1 MSRRTKIQQIVQ
13 KREPLVSKI
22 KQVNNNLTTLKGNID
37 TLESLRVRLM
47 GESKEAAVIDFL
59 RTVNLADI
67 SVNISHQIN
76 RLTDLMNRYQRGTIN
91 IGVVGL
97 MGQGKSTF
105 LQRIS
110 GLGDDVIPAKEGA
123 ACTACKSKIEY
134 KEGETEGEVTFHTQ
148 ESFLTTVI
156 TPYYEALKLTPP
168 QTIEDFEKPL
178 PVLDFSN
185 EPGDAPLKSIYGH
198 LKDDYHD
205 HLQQYKHHLQI
216 GSPKILSSVPKS
228 EIYKYVSQP
237 RDEEENLICFDH
249 CAVNSVKISCPFP
262 NQDVQQIAL
271 VDVPGLGDTRLGDE
285 QLMRETLGQEVD
297 LVLFIRRPDPV
308 RQQWDDRDTKLYRTA
323 YKALDSL
330 NKRSFMVLNNLR
342 GTNLKACQVHKN
354 TIQSKHIDVVRCEI
368 ANCNDSSEANHVLDL
383 VLDYMIDNIT
393 SLDEKYVRTY
403 QEELNKLQQRVTQEL
418 AKARQDW
425 TTGLSKSYVN
435 EQHKFLKLFSN
446 SFRTLKRNLY
456 QLEINLKRERQLSEE
471 DENNFRQEVISVI
484 ENCKND
490 TGIPDIEQIIDWRI
504 EVEDDW
510 LSTYA
515 RYLHDVRTHLTRN
528 FTSMEN
534 GMSRKVEEAKEKVN
548 QSLRDALNLGNIPQ
562 LVDLQ
567 GSEFL
572 KKLLEFIPDQLIPLK
587 RPIET
592 LANFEMSY
600 RNHIRYLV
608 RPYLDALDP
617 NTNKMGLTRIELTR
631 IGGETPEITQG
642 IAEEIKENLE
652 TLRGEVIHNCE
663 VHLPSIY
670 SKPGEEIFMEI
681 EEFVDQIL
689 RSEGVKDQ
697 WRIFL
702 SEQKFY
708 IWPEEFGGD
717 TEQNHR
723 QQWLNAVEQVAQVN
737 QLQALQFVN

>member
-110 GLGDDVIPAKEGA
+110 GLGNDVIPAKEGA

-330 NKRSFMVLNNLR
+330 NKRSFMVLNNLQ

-368 ANCNDSSEANHVLDL
+368 ANCNDSNEANRVLDL

-435 EQHKFLKLFSN
+435 EQDKIYSLYEN
-446 SFRTLKRNLY
+446 SWFAITYNLNR
-456 QLEINLKRERQLSEE
+456 LVDNLNSEKNE

-490 TGIPDIEQIIDWRI
+490 TGIPDIEQILVGYIKQKKDWKI
-504 EVEDDW
+504 
-510 LSTYA
+510 TYSN
-515 RYLHDVRTHLTRN
+515 YLHDVRTHLTRN

-534 GMSRKVEEAKEKVN
+534 GMSRKVEEAKEKVS
-548 QSLRDALNLGNIPQ
+548 QSLRESLNLGNIPQ
-562 LVDLQ
+562 LVNLQ
-567 GSEFL
+567 GSQFL
-572 KKLLEFIPDQLIPLK
+572 KKLVEIIPDSDSLKPLK
-587 RPIET
+587 QPLEA
-592 LANFEMSY
+592 LANFEMTY
-600 RNHIRYLV
+600 RNHIRSVV
-608 RPYLDALDP
+608 RDYLDNFNP
-617 NTNKMGLTRIELTR
+617 NKTNMELTK
-631 IGGETPEITQG
+631 IPGGNEDTPEIKQKK
-642 IAEEIKENLE
+642 AEEIQHNLE
-652 TLRGEVIHNCE
+652 IIHGEVIFHCE
-663 VHLPSIY
+663 VELPSKIS
-670 SKPGEEIFMEI
+670 SKPGKEILIEI
-681 EEFVDQIL
+681 EEFVDQIT
-689 RSEGVKDQ
+689 RSEGVRKA
-697 WRIFL
+697 WEIFQYD
-702 SEQKFY
+702 QKFY

>member
-368 ANCNDSSEANHVLDL
+368 ANCNDSNEANRVLDL

-435 EQHKFLKLFSN
+435 EQDKIYSLYEDSWFAITYNLDRLVDNLN
-446 SFRTLKRNLY
+446 SEKN
-456 QLEINLKRERQLSEE
+456 E

-490 TGIPDIEQIIDWRI
+490 KGIPDIEQILVGYIKQKKDWQI
-504 EVEDDW
+504 
-510 LSTYA
+510 TYSN
-515 RYLHDVRTHLTRN
+515 YLHDVRTHLTRN

-534 GMSRKVEEAKEKVN
+534 GMSRKVEEAKEKVS
-548 QSLRDALNLGNIPQ
+548 QSLRESLNLGNIPQ
-562 LVDLQ
+562 LVNLQ
-567 GSEFL
+567 GSQFL
-572 KKLLEFIPDQLIPLK
+572 KKLVEIIPDNDSLKPLK
-587 RPIET
+587 QPLEA
-592 LANFEMSY
+592 LANFEMTY
-600 RNHIRYLV
+600 RNHIRSVV
-608 RPYLDALDP
+608 RDYLDNFNP
-617 NTNKMGLTRIELTR
+617 NKTNMKLTQIP
-631 IGGETPEITQG
+631 GGKEDTPEIKQKK
-642 IAEEIKENLE
+642 AEEIQHNLE
-652 TLRGEVIHNCE
+652 IIHGEVIFHCE
-663 VHLPSIY
+663 VELPSKIS
-670 SKPGEEIFMEI
+670 SKPGKEILIEI
-681 EEFVDQIL
+681 EEFVDQIT
-689 RSEGVKDQ
+689 RSEGVKRA
-697 WRIFL
+697 WEIFL
-702 SEQKFY
+702 YEQKFY